1 MNLKLDESVSSPQ
14 DLRALIAELHA
25 YGNWLAHN
33 DIKRRVGSGGK
44 NPAPELSPAAKACL
58 KDYVPTSAK
67 AEAALEEL
75 VAELDKLSRT
85 ARQITITLAAP
96 APGNLKKTLVGWCRA
111 NLDSDVLV
119 SFQFNANL
127 LGGMVVRS
135 GSHIFDWS
143 FRRSIMENRLK
154 FPETLRH
161 V

>member
-1 MNLKLDESVSSPQ
+1 MKLKLDDSIASPQ

-33 DIKRRVGSGGK
+33 DIKRRVGAGSK
-44 NPAPELSPAAKACL
+44 NPTPELSPAAKACL
-58 KDYVPTSAK
+58 KSYVPTSAK

-75 VAELDKLSRT
+75 VSELDRLSRK
-85 ARQITITLAAP
+85 ASIVTITLAAP
-96 APGNLKKTLVGWCRA
+96 APGSLKKTLVAWCRE
-111 NLDSDVLV
+111 NLSGDVLV

-143 FRRSIMENRLK
+143 FRRAIMENRAK
-154 FPETLRH
+154 FPEVLRNA
-161 V
+161 